1 MEILSVIILFSGVF
15 FLGWSNGAN
24 DASKCIGTSVGSG
37 LLSYRRAVILVS
49 IFVIIGGLVQGGAV
63 VKTVGGGI
71 VKGDI
76 PLKAVMVLLFTAAF
90 FVALA
95 TFFHLPV
102 STTHAIIGCLCGI
115 GVALY
120 GTHSDQVAWEK
131 VGQIAISW
139 LFLPFISMIIAFVI
153 YQFTVLLLRNTRKA
167 MFWQQVLS
175 VLLII
180 SAAYGAF
187 SLGANNVGVIVGTLM
202 RFYPQNKLFLLLFGV
217 IALSIGALT
226 YGKKVTYT
234 LGRSIVPLDL
244 PGAFA
249 AQLATALGVH
259 LFAMMGIPVSITQ
272 SAVGGVIGAGIVR
285 GIKAVNFTKLRDI
298 GIAWVLTPIAT
309 GTITGLIY
317 ILIK

>member
-1 MEILSVIILFSGVF
+1 
-15 FLGWSNGAN
+15 LGWSNGAN

-49 IFVIIGGLVQGGAV
+49 IFVIIGGILQGGAV
-63 VKTVGGGI
+63 VKTVGSGI
-71 VKGDI
+71 IKGDI

-90 FVALA
+90 FVAVA

-120 GTHSDQVAWEK
+120 GFHNDQVAWGK
-131 VGQIAISW
+131 VFQIAISW
-139 LFLPFISMIIAFVI
+139 VILPFFSMILSFLI
-153 YQFTVLLLRNTRKA
+153 YQLTVLLLRNTRKA
-167 MFWQQVLS
+167 AFWQQVLS
-175 VLLII
+175 ILLIL
-180 SAAYGAF
+180 SAAYGAY

-202 RFYPQNKLFLLLFGV
+202 RIYPHDKLPMVIYGT

-234 LGRSIVPLDL
+234 MGRSIVPLDL
-244 PGAFA
+244 PGAFS

-259 LFAMMGIPVSITQ
+259 VFAMMGIPVSITQ

-285 GIKAVNFTKLRDI
+285 GINAVNLAKLKDI
-298 GIAWVLTPIAT
+298 GIAWVLTPLAT

-317 ILIK
+317 LLIK